1 MATLPTLSDFIDD
14 ELLRAPM
21 VFDAVVDA
29 LLSERR
35 RRADTPTDRMLQHH
49 RMRLVGEVVGG
60 LRRACEAE
68 QGLAPSVPALGIR
81 PEQRGAKALVRRT
94 ELSLIEDDDVS
105 ADIELARCVSTLR
118 AAAEAELRE
127 LQSYTSALVGD
138 ANVSRDTN
146 PFKPELVVRALWEA
160 VATLPLPRAALALLM
175 HDACAPLAEAQ
186 RKAYAGAI
194 ARLQGQGVEPAAFRT
209 IIVPGSTAWGHD
221 VSRHLPPDQLT
232 TLASSL
238 PGLNSVA
245 LAGAG
250 PAASAQVA
258 TAGPAPTDASVALPD
273 AQSIELLSRLFDA
286 IQNTRGLPPDVVAL
300 LQRLQPSVLR
310 VALHDAEVLTSYD
323 HAVWRFMDLMSY
335 QLSVCP
341 LASRYRLLGLV
352 RNLVDQVANGQTRDG
367 SRFEWA
373 IDWLASHHRH
383 ATTRLISAAQPEINR
398 LQHSLDSQARLS
410 TSAMP
415 LDLASLDTVPAELLD
430 TAAAPQP
437 TSPADPLAMA
447 GKQQPGDHFRIYLQG
462 DWRLLQLLWQDHQQ
476 SLWLLHEPATHRHW
490 ALRSDAVQRLQQA
503 GLARPMRVRSL
514 VRRAA
519 AEVLRGK

>member
-1 MATLPTLSDFIDD
+1 MASLPTLSDFIDD

-29 LLSERR
+29 VLSERR
-35 RRADTPTDRMLQHH
+35 RRTDTPTDRMLQHH

-60 LRRACEAE
+60 LRRACQAE
-68 QGLAPSVPALGIR
+68 LASAPSGSVPGSR
-81 PEQRGAKALVRRT
+81 PEQRSAPALARRA

-160 VATLPLPRAALALLM
+160 VATLPLPRGALATLM

-194 ARLQGQGVEPAAFRT
+194 ARLHGQGVEPAAFRT
-209 IIVPGSTAWGHD
+209 IIVPGTTAWGHD

-232 TLASSL
+232 TLASNL
-238 PGLNSVA
+238 PGLNTVA
-245 LAGAG
+245 LAGAAPTQAI
-250 PAASAQVA
+250 PAVR
-258 TAGPAPTDASVALPD
+258 APTDTSAALPD

-310 VALHDAEVLTSYD
+310 VALHDTEVLTSYD

-367 SRFEWA
+367 SRFAWA

-383 ATTRLISAAQPEINR
+383 ATTRLVSAAQPEIDR

-430 TAAAPQP
+430 TAAAPQAATP
-437 TSPADPLAMA
+437 TDPLAMA
-447 GKQQPGDHFRIYLQG
+447 GKQQPGDHFRIYLKG
-462 DWRLLQLLWQDHQQ
+462 DWRLLQLLWQDGQQ

-519 AEVLRGK
+519 AEVLRRQ